1 VYALVSNLEFYL
13 LLLGWVLMGWVLWD
27 RSRDHRKDR
36 KRRAHA
42 RISDVPSTG
51 LVPAKTTDATKSIV
65 MLADGK

>member
-27 RSRDHRKDR
+27 WSRDHLKDR

-42 RISDVPSTG
+42 RVRRSLHRTGPSQNYRRHQEHRH
-51 LVPAKTTDATKSIV
+51 ARRW
-65 MLADGK
+65 